1 MKNLLYIYKKS
12 KKRIQLIYFL
22 KYKKQVALL
31 KYKQYKNKSFISTN
45 NNSNYNNYNN
55 YNACYR
61 LYNGLKIKQDNI
73 DKLSQRFL
81 QDEAEKYP
89 YFPEINKYDL
99 IYKNYYLVN
108 NIPIFE
114 NKSQNKNKYII
125 KTEIPNPNNKN
136 MHYNNT
142 YYDKISD
149 EEGSNHYF
157 TSNDYYNNIYDE
169 NINLN
174 SINNNYINKNKANYD
189 SIIKKKTPLLDELDK
204 EEKKIKNTTT
214 SKIMDYK
221 NTIPNNYKKIFK
233 KNSGNSTKI
242 NKNIPKKFYEKKSE
256 ENYKNYNL
264 TSYYPS
270 PVIKKDLDKN
280 SNHNLLLNVENSNY
294 TQSKKNDSFI
304 NNNIVLSPND
314 NINNRYNH
322 YSSKTE
328 FPLEIVSDYN
338 NKDNKKSNSYKFLPN
353 SECSL
358 SIEPKKNKTNLN
370 SKRNNKYNKLDIKNG
385 KNKISYASNNRVF
398 NSIGIIDN
406 SLSTNFIDKQ
416 SINDNHTISANDNN
430 QHSIVYNKNK
440 NISYTFPKKYNKD
453 NEENNINLSGENYN
467 NKIYFKKINS
477 YKRPGKKKHKKVFN
491 RIVIEKKR
499 DNITSNT
506 IKTDSSSK
514 NPKIKK
520 KVSFKEKTDYLIIG
534 NDLFDEKKL
543 SELKIAS
550 GEVNENVNIKKNKQD
565 KMLSTS
571 QKSEHNTIQS
581 LSDSKILEI
590 AKYYLNDEE
599 TVDKIE
605 IGDILL
611 TKNNK
616 SNIYNKK
623 K

>member
-22 KYKKQVALL
+22 KYKKQIALL
-31 KYKQYKNKSFISTN
+31 KSKQYKNKSFVST
-45 NNSNYNNYNN
+45 SNHSNYNN

-99 IYKNYYLVN
+99 IYKNYYLIN

-114 NKSQNKNKYII
+114 NKSQNKNKYIL
-125 KTEIPNPNNKN
+125 KTEIPNLNNKN
-136 MHYNNT
+136 IHYKNAH
-142 YYDKISD
+142 YDKIDD
-149 EEGSNHYF
+149 EEGNNHYL
-157 TSNDYYNNIYDE
+157 TYNDNYNNIYDE

-174 SINNNYINKNKANYD
+174 NINNNNYINKNNGNYD
-189 SIIKKKTPLLDELDK
+189 SIIKKKIPLLEELDK
-204 EEKKIKNTTT
+204 EEKKIKNTTR

-221 NTIPNNYKKIFK
+221 NTIPNNYKKNFK
-233 KNSGNSTKI
+233 KNSGKSTKI

-256 ENYKNYNL
+256 ENYTNYNL
-264 TSYYPS
+264 TGYYPS
-270 PVIKKDLDKN
+270 PITKKDLNNN
-280 SNHNLLLNVENSNY
+280 SNHNLLLNDENSNY
-294 TQSKKNDSFI
+294 TQSSFI
-304 NNNIVLSPND
+304 NNNNNIVLSPND

-322 YSSKTE
+322 YSSKSGL
-328 FPLEIVSDYN
+328 PLEIVRDYN
-338 NKDNKKSNSYKFLPN
+338 NKDKKKSNSYKFLPN
-353 SECSL
+353 NKCSM
-358 SIEPKKNKTNLN
+358 SIEAKKNKTNLN
-370 SKRNNKYNKLDIKNG
+370 SKRNNIYNKIDIKIG
-385 KNKISYASNNRVF
+385 KNKISYASNNRVL
-398 NSIGIIDN
+398 NSIGFIDN
-406 SLSTNFIDKQ
+406 SLSTNFIDRQ

-430 QHSIVYNKNK
+430 QPSVVVYNKNK
-440 NISYTFPKKYNKD
+440 NISYTFPTKYNK
-453 NEENNINLSGENYN
+453 ENKESNINLSGENYN
-467 NKIYFKKINS
+467 NKIYFKKINNH
-477 YKRPGKKKHKKVFN
+477 KRAGKKNHKKVFD
-491 RIVIEKKR
+491 RIIIENKR

-514 NPKIKK
+514 NPKIKN
-520 KVSFKEKTDYLIIG
+520 KVSFKEKSDFLIIT
-534 NDLFDEKKL
+534 NDLLDEKKI

-571 QKSEHNTIQS
+571 QKSEPNTIQS

-590 AKYYLNDEE
+590 ANYYLNEEE

-605 IGDILL
+605 IGDILF

-616 SNIYNKK
+616 SNINNKK

>member
-22 KYKKQVALL
+22 KYKKQIALL
-31 KYKQYKNKSFISTN
+31 KSKQYKNKSFVSTS
-45 NNSNYNNYNN
+45 NNSNYNN

-136 MHYNNT
+136 IHYKNAH
-142 YYDKISD
+142 YDKINY
-149 EEGSNHYF
+149 EEGNNHYF
-157 TSNDYYNNIYDE
+157 TYNDNYNNIYDE

-174 SINNNYINKNKANYD
+174 NINNNYINKNNGNYD
-189 SIIKKKTPLLDELDK
+189 SIIKKKIPLLDELDK
-204 EEKKIKNTTT
+204 EEKKIKNRTT

-221 NTIPNNYKKIFK
+221 NTIPNNYKKFFK
-233 KNSGNSTKI
+233 KNSGKSTKI
-242 NKNIPKKFYEKKSE
+242 NKNIQKKFYEKKSE
-256 ENYKNYNL
+256 ENYTNYNL
-264 TSYYPS
+264 TGYYPS
-270 PVIKKDLDKN
+270 PVIKKDLNNN
-280 SNHNLLLNVENSNY
+280 SNHNLLLNDENSNY
-294 TQSKKNDSFI
+294 THSKKNNSFI
-304 NNNIVLSPND
+304 NNNNIVLSRND

-322 YSSKTE
+322 YTSKTGL
-328 FPLEIVSDYN
+328 PLEIVKDYN
-338 NKDNKKSNSYKFLPN
+338 NKDKKKSNSYKFLPN
-353 SECSL
+353 NECSL
-358 SIEPKKNKTNLN
+358 SIEAKKNKTNLN
-370 SKRNNKYNKLDIKNG
+370 SKRDNIYNKIDIKIG
-385 KNKISYASNNRVF
+385 KNKISYISNNRVL
-398 NSIGIIDN
+398 NSIGFIDN
-406 SLSTNFIDKQ
+406 SLSTNFIDRQ

-430 QHSIVYNKNK
+430 QPSVVYNKNK
-440 NISYTFPKKYNKD
+440 NISYTFPTKYNK
-453 NEENNINLSGENYN
+453 ENKESNINLSGENYN
-467 NKIYFKKINS
+467 NKIYFKKINN
-477 YKRPGKKKHKKVFN
+477 YKRAGKKKHKKVFN
-491 RIVIEKKR
+491 RIVIENKR

-514 NPKIKK
+514 NPKIKN
-520 KVSFKEKTDYLIIG
+520 KVSFKEKSDFLIIT
-534 NDLFDEKKL
+534 NDLFDQKKL

-565 KMLSTS
+565 KMLTTS
-571 QKSEHNTIQS
+571 QKSEPNTIQS

-590 AKYYLNDEE
+590 ANYYLKEEE

-616 SNIYNKK
+616 SNINYKK